1 MKLSEALTPI
11 LLAALILVVMISA
24 ALQQQSDKQTRQL
37 LTQLTD
43 ELSQPMTVAVA
54 TPDQTQS
61 RSDESTDPEP
71 PPVADADAD
80 TDTGATDDTGSD
92 TDAGTNDQAATST
105 DDQAADGTADSTALS
120 ELDWPTFGPT
130 VEQVIRQLLT
140 GQYDAVYSRFNDDMR
155 NALPLRT
162 LTEVMNPL
170 RDKHGAFESIVRHSA
185 PIVRLPEGLHAF
197 RVTVAT
203 SKTTDEPLV
212 FTITLDD
219 EKRIAGLYVR

>member
-24 ALQQQSDKQTRQL
+24 ALQQQSDKQTQKL
-37 LTQLTD
+37 LAQLTD
-43 ELSQPMTVAVA
+43 QLGESTTVVMA
-54 TPDQTQS
+54 TPDQP
-61 RSDESTDPEP
+61 RSDPDGPTDPQP
-71 PPVADADAD
+71 PQDTDTNPTGDVDPDATAAD
-80 TDTGATDDTGSD
+80 TDADSDVDAAAGTSDDTAS
-92 TDAGTNDQAATST
+92 GTP
-105 DDQAADGTADSTALS
+105 DSTALS

-130 VEQVIRQLLT
+130 VEQIIRQLLT

-155 NALPLRT
+155 DALPLRT

-170 RDKHGAFESIVRHSA
+170 RDKHGAFDSIVRHSA
-185 PIVRLPEGLHAF
+185 PVVRLPEGLHAF

-203 SKTTDEPLV
+203 KKTTDEPLV
-212 FTITLDD
+212 FTITLDE